1 MKLKLDRLKNI
12 EAFQNFSF
20 GKVDLKDE
28 QELLNVFSKF
38 LPEVVINLAAQAG
51 VRNSLNDPL
60 SYINSNICGFMNVLE
75 SCRHH
80 NVKHLIYASS
90 SSVYGKNKKL
100 PFAENQNV
108 DHPLAIYGATKK
120 ANELFAHSYSH
131 LFKLP
136 STGLRFF
143 TVYGPWGRPDMALFR
158 FTDAI
163 FKGQPISIFNNGFM
177 KRDFTYIDDVVESL
191 NIF

>member
-1 MKLKLDRLKNI
+1 MLQALLECIEATRLLKDGHEVKGLDNLNDYYDVKLKLDRLKNI

-90 SSVYGKNKKL
+90 SSVYGK
-100 PFAENQNV
+100 
-108 DHPLAIYGATKK
+108 TKDCRLLK
-120 ANELFAHSYSH
+120 TRMLIIH
-131 LFKLP
+131 
-136 STGLRFF
+136 
-143 TVYGPWGRPDMALFR
+143 
-158 FTDAI
+158 
-163 FKGQPISIFNNGFM
+163 
-177 KRDFTYIDDVVESL
+177 
-191 NIF
+191 